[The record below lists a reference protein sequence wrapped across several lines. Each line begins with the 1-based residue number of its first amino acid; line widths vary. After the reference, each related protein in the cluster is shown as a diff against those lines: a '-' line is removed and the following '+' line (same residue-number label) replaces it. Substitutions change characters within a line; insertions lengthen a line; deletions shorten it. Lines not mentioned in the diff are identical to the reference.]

1 MKGFDGYE
9 ILFTKKISRN
19 ERMKKGWK
27 QNNVELPHNA
37 AAKWVKN
44 SKKLV
49 VLGIFGNA
57 MEWCS
62 PKTCSGPLSSSVR
75 SELGSILRFARQL
88 KKAVPKTES
97 WKKPIDPHERLIH
110 ILAGLMFLVHFAVYF
125 KCTFKNGTKSLGF
138 AIDIGLRFW
147 FLHFKGNESWCSPNQ
162 NAPAY
167 LRDGR
172 FAPECAMCVI
182 SAQLAQT
189 IGGISNQRLAWAFVF
204 LIKFRM

>member
-1 MKGFDGYE
+1 M
-9 ILFTKKISRN
+9 
-19 ERMKKGWK
+19 
-27 QNNVELPHNA
+27 ELPHNA

-138 AIDIGLRFW
+138 AIDIGLRF
-147 FLHFKGNESWCSPNQ
+147 
-162 NAPAY
+162 
-167 LRDGR
+167 
-172 FAPECAMCVI
+172 
-182 SAQLAQT
+182 
-189 IGGISNQRLAWAFVF
+189 
-204 LIKFRM
+204 